1 MSIVLE
7 SLKNQVLGLPQ
18 EDRARLLDCIID
30 SLDDEKSL
38 DRAWDQEAARR
49 DLEVENGTDVCVD
62 GNPDGHFK
70 FPHLWPLKLPRAGLA
85 EL

>member
-1 MSIVLE
+1 MSIALE

-18 EDRARLLDCIID
+18 EDRARLLDSIID

-62 GNPDGHFK
+62 GK
-70 FPHLWPLKLPRAGLA
+70 VVLARLRAQIR
-85 EL
+85 